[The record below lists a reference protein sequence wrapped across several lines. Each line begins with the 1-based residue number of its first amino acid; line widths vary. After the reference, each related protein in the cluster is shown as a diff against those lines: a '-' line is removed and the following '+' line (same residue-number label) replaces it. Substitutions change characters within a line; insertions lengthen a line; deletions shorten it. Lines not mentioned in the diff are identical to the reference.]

1 MKRKPKNPLTSIR
14 TANGD
19 GGKTAFQGKQLSK
32 SHYLIDFIGDL
43 DEACAFMGKLPLEL
57 VSVHQKKL
65 VSVYQ
70 KILFEIGAM
79 THSPDA
85 LANYQINLTTYVKAI
100 TVQIEELLDNENLP
114 KLNGFIIP
122 NPVNADAMI
131 ARAIVRRAERSAVR
145 AELTWAIPFLNAL
158 SDYLFILAWGKDCSN
173 QWVGFNTE
181 KVKKNV

>member
-57 VSVHQKKL
+57 VSV
-65 VSVYQ
+65 YQ
-70 KILFEIGAM
+70 KILFEIGGM

-100 TVQIEELLDNENLP
+100 TVQIEELLDN
-114 KLNGFIIP
+114 
-122 NPVNADAMI
+122 
-131 ARAIVRRAERSAVR
+131 
-145 AELTWAIPFLNAL
+145 
-158 SDYLFILAWGKDCSN
+158 
-173 QWVGFNTE
+173 GFNISG
-181 KVKKNV
+181 